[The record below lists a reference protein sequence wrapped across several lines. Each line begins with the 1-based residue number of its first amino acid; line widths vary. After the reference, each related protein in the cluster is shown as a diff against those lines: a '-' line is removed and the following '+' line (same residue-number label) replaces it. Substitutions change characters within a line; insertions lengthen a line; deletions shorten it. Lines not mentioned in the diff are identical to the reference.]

1 MRTPVP
7 LDSKTA
13 TIHQVQR
20 LREIRAIGMAA
31 LHEGPGGLNL
41 WTYVGELKGL
51 RVRGH
56 KIAKREAKIA
66 LLVAMRE
73 RPTQVVGSL
82 NSLRSLC
89 KGKGLDDRFA
99 AFEALVMQS
108 LGDVRLTNHSYRAEN
123 FGEMSHDPIWSHIS
137 GHLSALSDA
146 GYEAFLNSG
155 TLLGVI
161 RDKRLIDHDDDIDLA
176 VILNATTCAEAVT
189 EWMQLRDRLRED
201 GVLDEVATT
210 NPSIFK
216 LLPVGAIQID
226 LFPAW
231 FEDDR
236 MYIYPHTFGE
246 LSRSDVLPLQAC
258 KVTQNPIPADPE
270 KMLALNYGEGWRAPD
285 PYFKF
290 PWALA
295 KKRFDEFLSGVSL

>member
-1 MRTPVP
+1 MAQ
-7 LDSKTA
+7 SKKPA
-13 TIHQVQR
+13 LPEQVVR
-20 LREIRAIGMAA
+20 LREIRAIGIAA
-31 LHEGPGGLNL
+31 LYDGPGGMDL
-41 WTYVGELKGL
+41 WAYVGELKGL
-51 RVRGH
+51 RMRGH
-56 KIAKREAKIA
+56 RVAMWEAKIA

-73 RPTQVVGSL
+73 RPSQVVGSL
-82 NSLRSLC
+82 KKLRSVC
-89 KGKGLDDRFA
+89 KRKGLDERFV
-99 AFEALVMQS
+99 AFEALVMLS

-123 FGEMSHDPIWSHIS
+123 FGEMSHDPIWSQIR
-137 GHLSALSDA
+137 GHLSALNDA

-161 RDKRLIDHDDDIDLA
+161 RDERLIDHDDDIDLA
-176 VILNATTCAEAVT
+176 IILKATTCAGAIT
-189 EWMQLRDRLRED
+189 EWMELRDKLRAD
-201 GVLDEVATT
+201 GVLDELATT

-216 LLPVGAIQID
+216 LLPIGAIQVD

-231 FEDDR
+231 FEGDQ

-258 KVTQNPIPADPE
+258 RVTQNPIPADPE

-290 PWALA
+290 PWARA
-295 KKRFDEFLSGVSL
+295 KNRFDEFLTGVNQ